1 MPNEP
6 ENKFSPSDRRR
17 PRRLEEASTAE
28 IDFPLVWI
36 IIGGLAGLI
45 VIGLIGLGVV
55 NLVRKGAITPTPQ
68 ALAPLVETVQ
78 STPAITSTAVV
89 MQPTPL
95 QPTATTAGQ
104 SAPAETATPAP
115 ADDAPPANAPV
126 AAAGLVVDGYAKVT
140 GTDGLGLSLRAGP
153 GRNNARLSLAEEND
167 STRLLLLNGPREDE
181 NGEDYVWWF
190 VRHPDGSEGW
200 AVQDYLLPADAP

>member
-1 MPNEP
+1 MPNDP

-17 PRRLEEASTAE
+17 PRRLEEASSAE

-78 STPAITSTAVV
+78 PTPAVTSTAVV

-95 QPTATTAGQ
+95 EATTVAT
-104 SAPAETATPAP
+104 SPASAETPTPAAAETP
-115 ADDAPPANAPV
+115 AAETPV
-126 AAAGLVVDGYAKVT
+126 SNSNLVVNGYAKVT

-167 STRLLLLNGPREDE
+167 TTVLLLLNGPRADE
-181 NGEDYVWWF
+181 NGEDYVWWY
-190 VRHPDGSEGW
+190 VRQPDGSEGW
-200 AVQDYLLPADAP
+200 AVEDYLLPADAP

>member
-89 MQPTPL
+89 MQPAPI
-95 QPTATTAGQ
+95 QPTATPAGQ
-104 SAPAETATPAP
+104 PAAAETVAPAP
-115 ADDAPPANAPV
+115 ADTPAAEAPASTGKLEIN
-126 AAAGLVVDGYAKVT
+126 GYAKVT

-167 STRLLLLNGPREDE
+167 STRLLLLDGPRADE

-200 AVQDYLLPADAP
+200 AVEDYLLPADAP